1 MIKFYSDITKK
12 VYENA
17 AAAEEAEGKLEK
29 EKIQR
34 EELKKQMAEKIEYA
48 RKNLEDIQKEY
59 RDIIKTAEREY
70 NEAIANYCKEF
81 GEYRVKFYDDDELNL
96 LLDFFS
102 NWTIR

>member
-17 AAAEEAEGKLEK
+17 AAAEEAEEKLEK

-34 EELKKQMAEKIEYA
+34 GELKKQMTEKIEYA
-48 RKNLEDIQKEY
+48 RKNLEDINKEY
-59 RDIIKTAEREY
+59 RDIIKNAEKEY
-70 NEAIANYCKEF
+70 NEALMNYCKEF
-81 GEYRVKFYDDDELNL
+81 GEYRVKLYDDEELNL
-96 LLDFFS
+96 LWDFFS

>member
-17 AAAEEAEGKLEK
+17 AAAEKAEEKLEK
-29 EKIQR
+29 EKIRR

-81 GEYRVKFYDDDELNL
+81 GEYRFKLQEDDDINWFWN
-96 LLDFFS
+96 FFGD
-102 NWTIR
+102 WTIK

>member
-1 MIKFYSDITKK
+1 MVKFYSDITKK

-17 AAAEEAEGKLEK
+17 AAAKEAEEKLEK

-34 EELKKQMAEKIEYA
+34 EDLKKQMTEKIEYA

-96 LLDFFS
+96 LWNFFS

>member
-1 MIKFYSDITKK
+1 MVKFYSDITKK

-17 AAAEEAEGKLEK
+17 AAAKEAEEKLEK

-34 EELKKQMAEKIEYA
+34 EDLKKQMTEKIEYA
-48 RKNLEDIQKEY
+48 RKNLEDISKEY
-59 RDIIKTAEREY
+59 RDIVKTAEREY

-96 LLDFFS
+96 LWDFFS

>member
-1 MIKFYSDITKK
+1 MVKFYSDITKK

-17 AAAEEAEGKLEK
+17 AAAKEAEEKLEK

-34 EELKKQMAEKIEYA
+34 EDLKKQMTEKIEYA

-96 LLDFFS
+96 LWDFFS

>member
-17 AAAEEAEGKLEK
+17 AAAEEAEEKLEK

-34 EELKKQMAEKIEYA
+34 GELKKQMTEKIEYA
-48 RKNLEDIQKEY
+48 RKNLEDINKKY
-59 RDIIKTAEREY
+59 RDIIKNAEKEY
-70 NEAIANYCKEF
+70 NEALMNYCKEF
-81 GEYRVKFYDDDELNL
+81 GEYRVKLYDDDELNL
-96 LLDFFS
+96 LWDFFS

>member
-1 MIKFYSDITKK
+1 MVKFYSDITKK

-17 AAAEEAEGKLEK
+17 AAAKEAEEKLEK

-34 EELKKQMAEKIEYA
+34 EDLKKQMTEKIEYA

-96 LLDFFS
+96 LWDFFS
-102 NWTIR
+102 NWTVR

>member
-1 MIKFYSDITKK
+1 MVKFYSDITKK

-17 AAAEEAEGKLEK
+17 AAAKEAEEKLEK

-34 EELKKQMAEKIEYA
+34 EDLKKQMTEKIEYA

-81 GEYRVKFYDDDELNL
+81 GEYRIKFYDDDELNL
-96 LLDFFS
+96 LWDFFS